1 MKKHLRNGFGAG
13 LPSWRLMAG
22 TAGIALTASL
32 ALALS
37 QPAILD
43 VDGQRIVSDVSPVTT
58 AGVAYLPLR
67 AVSEAAGAA
76 ASFDARTNELTIRRG
91 TAVLAMK
98 IGDRHATLDG
108 RPLLLKSAPFTVH
121 GRAMVRGS
129 DVALAL
135 GSAVK
140 YDVARGRID
149 VRTPGAVVA
158 GVPDDGQ

>member
-1 MKKHLRNGFGAG
+1 
-13 LPSWRLMAG
+13 MAG

-43 VDGQRIVSDVSPVTT
+43 VDGQRITSDVSPITM

-76 ASFDARTNELTIRRG
+76 TTFDARTNELTVRRG
-91 TAVLAMK
+91 TAVLSMK

-108 RPLLLKSAPFTVH
+108 RSFLLQNAPFTVH